1 MVDVV
6 AETAKITETI
16 ELSIGGKV
24 YSVWTQVNVTRSLD
38 AISGAFNLTLSGKT
52 ETGGVNVEVKP
63 GDRCKVSL
71 GGTVVINGW
80 VDAADVSID
89 LASHSVSIRG
99 RDLTGDLA
107 DCSAIHKPGSWRNA
121 RIEAIASE
129 LTRPFG
135 VKVTAKTST
144 GAALA
149 KFALQQGET
158 VQAALERLMRF
169 RGLIMVASADGSL
182 EITTPGT
189 GAPVATLELGVNI
202 KSIAA
207 SFDDSQRFSSYLIK
221 GQAPGND
228 HKHGKTVSQIR
239 GDATDAGVTRYRP
252 MLIVAEEQGDG
263 ASLSTRAK
271 FEAGVRAGKSKT
283 ATIEALGW
291 RPAAGAPI
299 WAPNTLVKVKAA
311 DVRLA
316 DETML
321 VTAVDYSKGEGGT
334 TARLTVMPP
343 GAWKQLAEGGK

>member
-1 MVDVV
+1 MVDAV
-6 AETAKITETI
+6 AETAKITETV
-16 ELSIGGKV
+16 ELSIGGKR
-24 YSVWTQVNVTRSLD
+24 YTVWTQVAASRSLD
-38 AISGAFNLTLSGKT
+38 AISGTFNLTLSAKT
-52 ETGGVNVEVKP
+52 ETGGANVEGKT
-63 GDRCKVSL
+63 GDRCKLVL
-71 GGTVVINGW
+71 AGTTVVNGW
-80 VDAADVSID
+80 VDAIEISID
-89 LASHSVSIRG
+89 ANSHSFSVRG

-107 DCSAIHKPGSWRNA
+107 DCSAIHKPGSWRNV

-129 LTRPFG
+129 LTKPFG
-135 VKVTAKTST
+135 VKVIAKAST

-169 RGLIMVASADGSL
+169 RGLIMVANADGDL

-202 KSIAA
+202 MSIAA
-207 SFDDSQRFSSYLIK
+207 SFDDSQRFSDYLIK
-221 GQAPGND
+221 GQAAGDD
-228 HKHGKTVSQIR
+228 HKHGKIVSQIR
-239 GDATDAGVTRYRP
+239 GEATDAGVMRHRP
-252 MLIVAEEQGDG
+252 LLIVAEEQGDG

-283 ATIEALGW
+283 ATVEALGW

-299 WAPNTLVKVKAA
+299 WAPNTLVTVKAA

-316 DETML
+316 DEKML
-321 VTAVDYSKGEGGT
+321 VTAVNYTAGDGGT
-334 TARLTVMPP
+334 KATLTVMPP